1 MQAQVD
7 SSILGQLAKNWWML
21 AVRGALGILF
31 GIVAIVLPGIA
42 LAALIL
48 VFGAYAFVD
57 GVFAI
62 GTGMRKDESHARDWS
77 LIVVGIAGV
86 VAGIFALVSP
96 ALTAIAL
103 LFVIAAWAIVR
114 GVFELIAAWRLRG
127 AGRGIWALAVSGA
140 VSLAFGILIY
150 VSPGAGALAIIFWI
164 GAWSI
169 VMGAALLV
177 MAFRL
182 RGMFQDRAGARS
194 RSMASP
200 AR

>member
-7 SSILGQLAKNWWML
+7 SSILGQLARNWWML
-21 AVRGALGILF
+21 AVRGAIGILF
-31 GIVAIVLPGIA
+31 GVIAILVPGLA
-42 LAALIL
+42 LTALIL

-62 GTGMRKDESHARDWS
+62 GTGMRKDENNARDWS

-86 VAGIFALVSP
+86 VAGIFAFVSP
-96 ALTAIAL
+96 TLSAIAL

-114 GVFELIAAWRLRG
+114 GVFELVAAWRLRS
-127 AGRGIWALAVSGA
+127 AGRGVYALAVSGA
-140 VSLAFGILIY
+140 VSLAFGLLIY

-169 VMGAALLV
+169 VMGAALVIL
-177 MAFRL
+177 AFRL
-182 RGMFQDRAGARS
+182 RGLGNTRASARS